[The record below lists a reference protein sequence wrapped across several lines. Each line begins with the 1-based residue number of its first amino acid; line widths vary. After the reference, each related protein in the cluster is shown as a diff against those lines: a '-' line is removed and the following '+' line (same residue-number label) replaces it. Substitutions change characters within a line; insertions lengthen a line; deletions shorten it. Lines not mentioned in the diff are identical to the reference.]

1 MEFLVKATLERKMRP
16 SIARVLPLSQTA
28 EAHRL
33 LEDREIQETVL
44 LDTTDFK

>member
-1 MEFLVKATLERKMRP
+1 MEFLVKTTLEGKLRP

-33 LEDREIQETVL
+33 LEDREIQGTIL
-44 LDTTDFK
+44 LDTKNL